1 MGEGVALHIGAVDFT
16 WGELR
21 WFAVA
26 ALAAGVVPFGQWA
39 RWQLRAWRIRRAIAR
54 SDYDH
59 ADLLALN
66 QDEEEGPRSLRGL
79 LTGIAFMAIG
89 TPALIVFQINF
100 ADELGRMLGEG
111 WSYVALPIAFGLVTT
126 CAWMWQ
132 RVKRN
137 AMSPEELAAI
147 EEEEEHRS
155 WMRAFFNEPAAGLG
169 AAAGIGIVIVVVLL
183 SLLIGGLPG

>member
-79 LTGIAFMAIG
+79 LTGIAFI
-89 TPALIVFQINF
+89 LIVI
-100 ADELGRMLGEG
+100 LL
-111 WSYVALPIAFGLVTT
+111 S
-126 CAWMWQ
+126 
-132 RVKRN
+132 
-137 AMSPEELAAI
+137 
-147 EEEEEHRS
+147 
-155 WMRAFFNEPAAGLG
+155 
-169 AAAGIGIVIVVVLL
+169 IVVAEMRRVWKTGNPVG
-183 SLLIGGLPG
+183 IEQAT